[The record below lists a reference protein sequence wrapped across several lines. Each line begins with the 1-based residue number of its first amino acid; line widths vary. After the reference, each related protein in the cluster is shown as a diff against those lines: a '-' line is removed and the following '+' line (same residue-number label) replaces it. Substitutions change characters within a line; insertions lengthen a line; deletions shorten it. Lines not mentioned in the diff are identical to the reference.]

1 MWRYSFVDTDFYVD
15 VTSKT
20 FVTENSFLF
29 PQNLDRY
36 GFYVYLYIY
45 SNMLDIVYEYY
56 MNNL

>member
-1 MWRYSFVDTDFYVD
+1 MDTDFYVEM
-15 VTSKT
+15 TSKR